1 MPQAARSRM
10 GRRPHPQDFDAREHL
25 LDVAVAL
32 FAERG
37 IANTTLAQIAAA
49 SGVTSAMVHYWFQT
63 REKLLDALFE
73 ERLVAAFGAIWDPV
87 DPEHDEPL
95 ALTQGIVKRMFD
107 VTETMPWLPS
117 LWLRE
122 IVNEGGLLRERAFAR
137 IPVQKL
143 AAFGQNIARGCAS
156 GQLNAR
162 LEPLLL
168 FNSVLALVMLPQA
181 TARIWQRLNPR
192 TSFDRATLERHVV
205 ALLAQGMTA
214 TTAVETNAKA
224 RTGATSTARRAKG
237 KPS

>member
-1 MPQAARSRM
+1 M

-37 IANTTLAQIAAA
+37 IANTTVAQIAAA

-73 ERLVAAFGAIWDPV
+73 EKLVAAFGAIWDPV
-87 DPEHDEPL
+87 DAEHDDPL

-122 IVNEGGLLRERAFAR
+122 IINEGGLLRERAFAH
-137 IPVQKL
+137 IPVQKV

-156 GQLNAR
+156 GQLNSQ

-192 TSFDRATLERHVV
+192 SSFDRATLERHVV
-205 ALLAQGMTA
+205 ALLTQGMSA
-214 TTAVETNAKA
+214 TTALKTSAKT
-224 RTGATSTARRAKG
+224 RTRATSSARRAKG

>member
-37 IANTTLAQIAAA
+37 IANTTVAQIAAA

-156 GQLNAR
+156 GQLNAQ

-192 TSFDRATLERHVV
+192 TSFDRARLERHVV
-205 ALLAQGMTA
+205 ALLAQGMSA

-224 RTGATSTARRAKG
+224 ATGATSTARRAKG

>member
-1 MPQAARSRM
+1 MPQVIRSRM

-37 IANTTLAQIAAA
+37 IANTTVAQIAAA

-73 ERLVAAFGAIWDPV
+73 EKLVAAFGAIWDPV
-87 DPEHDEPL
+87 DAERDDPL

-107 VTETMPWLPS
+107 VTEAMPWLPS

-122 IVNEGGLLRERAFAR
+122 IINEGGLLRERAFAH
-137 IPVQKL
+137 IPVQKV

-156 GQLNAR
+156 GQLNAQ

-192 TSFDRATLERHVV
+192 SSFDRATLERHVV
-205 ALLAQGMTA
+205 ALLTQGMSA
-214 TTAVETNAKA
+214 TTAVKTSA
-224 RTGATSTARRAKG
+224 RARSRATSTARRAKG